1 MVTAIFIAL
10 VGLYTFSHIVGYVL
24 NLSPLGILYL
34 YFSVLLPFLILYY
47 IFGRIYCIFN
57 FQLVDKKEFF
67 LVGVFIS
74 LSVVLTLCLNR
85 PDADDQYYLNSAI
98 EYLAKNTH
106 PISES
111 KYVHQRRAALAAYE
125 SLRAS
130 VSAVFNIPMLTSY
143 YLLVPA
149 IFSIFVATI
158 HIKLLRLTIRDD
170 WVYGMFFFFIVMLVW
185 GDIHRTHANFG
196 LVRLF
201 QGKAVFVSLIIPAII
216 YYYFKFI
223 QSGNRKYTLC
233 LFVSIVAGVGFT
245 PTALVVEPLL
255 LLVLYVSG
263 IFCFKKSDKSYYI
276 ILFSAVFMLILL
288 GLLFKQYFNILNAA
302 VHTPRGVV
310 EHTTNFE
317 MIPYVVGSGFRGL
330 FALFCFIVSP
340 FFIRDPNIRKVYFNF
355 TVICCL
361 LLAIPWTSEFIA
373 KNTYMTASWRWLW
386 MIPFPFAISV
396 VMGSIPR
403 ILPGR
408 MFNIPIGF
416 YVYFIICLIFVLS
429 SKRYVLSEENYTT
442 LSLPKPK
449 IESNQ
454 MWLRNYGEY
463 GTIEDNRICVE
474 SLNRCF

>member
-1 MVTAIFIAL
+1 MVTAIFIAMA
-10 VGLYTFSHIVGYVL
+10 GLYTLSHIVGYL
-24 NLSPLGILYL
+24 FNLSPLGILYL
-34 YFSVLLPFLILYY
+34 YFSVLLIFLLLY
-47 IFGRIYCIFN
+47 FLFVRIDCKFKYH
-57 FQLVDKKEFF
+57 LLDKKELYFVGFF
-67 LVGVFIS
+67 IA

-125 SLRAS
+125 SLRAN
-130 VSAVFNIPMLTSY
+130 VSSLFNIPILISY

-149 IFSIFVATI
+149 IISIFVATI
-158 HIKLLRLTIRDD
+158 HIKLLQLTIRDD
-170 WVYGMFFFFIVMLVW
+170 WVYGMLFFFIVMLVW

-216 YYYFKFI
+216 YYYFKYF
-223 QSGNRKYTLC
+223 QTEKRKYMLLLSAC
-233 LFVSIVAGVGFT
+233 IVAGVGFT

-255 LLVLYVSG
+255 LLVLYISG
-263 IFCFKKSDKSYYI
+263 IFSFKKSDKSYYVT
-276 ILFSAVFMLILL
+276 LFSAVFMLILL
-288 GLLFKQYFNILNAA
+288 GLLFKQYFNISNAT
-302 VHTPRGVV
+302 VHTPRGTV
-310 EHTTNFE
+310 EHTTNLE
-317 MIPYVVGSGFRGL
+317 MITYVVGSGFRGW
-330 FALFCFIVSP
+330 FALFCFIISP
-340 FFIRDPNIRKVYFNF
+340 FFIRNTSIRKVYFNF
-355 TVICCL
+355 TIICCL
-361 LLAIPWTSEFIA
+361 LMAIPWTSEFIA
-373 KNTYMTASWRWLW
+373 KNTYKTASWRWLW
-386 MIPFPFAISV
+386 MIPLPFAMSV

-403 ILPGR
+403 KLSGR

-442 LSLPKPK
+442 FSLPKPK

-463 GTIEDNRICVE
+463 GLIEGNRICVE
-474 SLNRCF
+474 SLNQCY

>member
-1 MVTAIFIAL
+1 MVTAIFIAMA
-10 VGLYTFSHIVGYVL
+10 GLYTLSHIVGYL
-24 NLSPLGILYL
+24 FNLSPLGILYL
-34 YFSVLLPFLILYY
+34 YFSVLLLFLFLYF
-47 IFGRIYCIFN
+47 IFIRIDCKFKYH
-57 FQLVDKKEFF
+57 LLDRKELYFVGFF
-67 LVGVFIS
+67 IA

-149 IFSIFVATI
+149 IFSIFVVTI

-216 YYYFKFI
+216 YYFFKFI
-223 QSGNRKYTLC
+223 QSGNSKYTLC
-233 LFVSIVAGVGFT
+233 FLASIFAGFGFT

-255 LLVLYVSG
+255 LIVLYISG
-263 IFCFKKSDKSYYI
+263 IFSFKKSDKSYYI
-276 ILFSAVFMLILL
+276 TLFSAVFMLILL
-288 GLLFKQYFNILNAA
+288 GLLFKQYFNISNAT
-302 VHTPRGVV
+302 VHTPRGTV
-310 EHTTNFE
+310 EHTTNLE
-317 MIPYVVGSGFRGL
+317 MITYVIGSGFRGW
-330 FALFCFIVSP
+330 FALFCFIISP
-340 FFIRDPNIRKVYFNF
+340 FFIRNTSIRKVYFNF
-355 TVICCL
+355 TIICCL
-361 LLAIPWTSEFIA
+361 LMAIPWTSEFIA

-416 YVYFIICLIFVLS
+416 YVYFIICLIFILS
-429 SKRYVLSEENYTT
+429 SKRNVLSEENYTT
-442 LSLPKPK
+442 FSLPKPK
-449 IESNQ
+449 IESNK

-463 GTIEDNRICVE
+463 GLIEGNRICVE
-474 SLNRCF
+474 SLNQCY